1 MPLVLDPGDG
11 DAIELDQLVEML
23 DATPFDVRDES
34 SFAAVGPL
42 LARLGRNGRF
52 LTDLAI
58 AELKTRF
65 NRQEA
70 FSTYGAQVLMLR
82 PANGRYVLRANFWP
96 ARDDAVVRASGTAP
110 FFYDLPHDHNF
121 PFLTYGYLGPGYW
134 SDYYEFGGAA
144 DALPGDAARLRFVER
159 SRLEPGKLM
168 LYRAHRDVHVQLP
181 PDAFSVSLN
190 ILGYDRAQPW
200 RSQYRFDIAS
210 DTVAAALTTTPS
222 EALATL
228 AAQFGGG
235 NGLDLVHSL
244 LRQHPSARMRRTALD
259 ALAAKEDGAAGRV
272 RVYEAAVD
280 LPEVGRHARRQL
292 DRIQTDVDTAVL
304 VPRQRIVGAWQR
316 SWSLVSTDPG
326 SARC

>member
-1 MPLVLDPGDG
+1 MPVILDPGVG
-11 DAIELDQLVEML
+11 DAIELDELAELL
-23 DATPFDVRDES
+23 DATPFDVRDDA
-34 SFAAVGPL
+34 SFASVAPL
-42 LARLGRNGRF
+42 LARLGRNRRF

-58 AELKTRF
+58 DELKTRF
-65 NRQEA
+65 SRQEE

-134 SDYYEFGGAA
+134 SDYYEFDGPG
-144 DALPGDAARLRFVER
+144 DALPGDAAHLRFVER
-159 SRLEPGKLM
+159 SRLEPDKLM

-200 RSQYRFDIAS
+200 RSQYRFDVAS

-244 LRQHPSARMRRTALD
+244 LHRHPSARMRRTALD
-259 ALAAKEDGAAGRV
+259 ALAATEEGAEGRE
-272 RVYEAAVD
+272 RVYEAALGD
-280 LPEVGRHARRQL
+280 AQVGRHARRRL
-292 DRIQTDVDTAVL
+292 DRVQNG
-304 VPRQRIVGAWQR
+304 R
-316 SWSLVSTDPG
+316 
-326 SARC
+326 